1 MPTKTETVVNNFKI
15 NYLSTELFNQALA
28 NGEIEQNEVYM
39 TPDADIQVPTKV
51 SELENDSGFITSTDI
66 ANKLDKN
73 GNGSNV
79 TVSFTTASSRT
90 NISSGESM
98 ATIAS
103 KASKYFTDLKG
114 VSFTGS
120 YNDLNNKPSNATTTS
135 DGFQSSD
142 DKLKLDGIEA
152 GANKTIIDS
161 VLSDTST
168 NPVQNK
174 VIKTRIDAVEARID
188 TITEGADEALDT
200 FKEVKDYLANHQ
212 TEYEALA
219 AISSNKVDKI
229 DGMGLSSNDYTTAEK
244 NKLNGIAA
252 GAEVNQNAFSNI
264 AIGSDTIRATGETD
278 TLTMMA
284 GDNVTLTVDTA
295 TKKVTFS
302 SKDTTYGVA
311 TQTVAGIMSTDDKK
325 KLDGIETG
333 ATKYVHPTYNAY
345 ASGMYKFEVDDEG
358 HIISATSIV
367 KDDITRLGIPAQDTT
382 YSLAT
387 TTTSGLM
394 SPEDKTKLDEISYAT
409 DEDILALF
417 A

>member
-120 YNDLNNKPSNATTTS
+120 YNDLINKPSNATTTS

-311 TQTVAGIMSTDDKK
+311 TQTVAGIMSTNDKK

-345 ASGMYKFEVDDEG
+345 ASGMYKFEVDGEG

-367 KDDITRLGIPAQDTT
+367 KDDITGLGIPAQDTT